1 MAIKKETA
9 GYKGWA
15 EVNFFEGK
23 TKDGQMV
30 GNQGFRNIITGQ
42 DYRPENGWDG
52 EPPAPT
58 GDLANVRHVSD
69 AYREGYE
76 RIKWQSASQPSGS

>member
-1 MAIKKETA
+1 VAIKGETA

-15 EVNFFEGK
+15 EVKFFEGK

-30 GNQGFRNIITGQ
+30 GTEGFRNVLTGEEC
-42 DYRPENGWDG
+42 RPAKGFDG

-76 RIKWQSASQPSGS
+76 RIKWASDSQVSGN